1 MIHDRIL
8 HLQLRSL
15 STKSHPDCP
24 FFLLRSFRNS
34 FQILRP
40 VGLCPVNRKT
50 EDPDQSI
57 LPCDESLLPLASPGS
72 NTVRTLWDLTLA
84 HLHHLIKPWDLQ
96 RWSLTDRRDRTC
108 GPHVFAA
115 GTRYFRLQ
123 RTPRHL
129 SRTLRPPSCFIKCP
143 VFFIPMQY
151 LRLPPTH
158 KLSPRTCP
166 QSLKQSKDKSKPR
179 Y

>member
-1 MIHDRIL
+1 MTASYTSSFAPYRLNHIPTAPFSFCDLFATRFKSYGPSDFV
-8 HLQLRSL
+8 Q
-15 STKSHPDCP
+15 STGRPRTPTKVFFHATSPC
-24 FFLLRSFRNS
+24 FLLPVLAQTPFGHCGTSR
-34 FQILRP
+34 LR
-40 VGLCPVNRKT
+40 T
-50 EDPDQSI
+50 FI
-57 LPCDESLLPLASPGS
+57 
-72 NTVRTLWDLTLA
+72 
-84 HLHHLIKPWDLQ
+84 WDLQ